1 MKVSNEQIAR
11 VIAEP
16 ALTPDASKVDEA
28 VIRLVDAELV
38 QSVTRDVLSMPDRDA
53 MVEEIKAKVEAGT
66 YQVSADEIVDTMVRR
81 AIADRIR

>member
-16 ALTPDASKVDEA
+16 VITPDANKVDDA

-38 QSVTRDVLSMPDRDA
+38 QSVTREVLNAPDREA
-53 MVEEIKAKVEAGT
+53 MVAELKAKIDAGT

>member
-11 VIAEP
+11 VIAQP
-16 ALTPDASKVDEA
+16 VLTPDANKVDDA

-38 QSVTRDVLSMPDRDA
+38 QSVTKDVLNAPDREA
-53 MVEEIKAKVEAGT
+53 MVAEIKAKVDAGT
-66 YQVSADEIVDTMVRR
+66 YKVSADDIVDTMVRR

>member
-1 MKVSNEQIAR
+1 VKVSNEQIAR

-16 ALTPDASKVDEA
+16 VITPDANKVDDA

-38 QSVTRDVLSMPDRDA
+38 QSVTREVLNAPDREA
-53 MVEEIKAKVEAGT
+53 MVAELKAKIDAGT

>member
-16 ALTPDASKVDEA
+16 VITPDANKVDDA

-38 QSVTRDVLSMPDRDA
+38 QSVTREVLNAPDREA
-53 MVEEIKAKVEAGT
+53 MVAELKAKIDAGS

>member
-16 ALTPDASKVDEA
+16 VITPDANKVDDA

-38 QSVTRDVLSMPDRDA
+38 QSVTKDVLNAPDREA
-53 MVEEIKAKVEAGT
+53 MVAELKAKIDAGT
-66 YQVSADEIVDTMVRR
+66 YHVSADDIVDTMVRR

>member
-16 ALTPDASKVDEA
+16 VLTPEASKVDEA
-28 VIRLVDAELV
+28 VIRLVDADLV
-38 QSVTRDVLSMPDRDA
+38 QSVTRDVLNAPDRDA
-53 MVEEIKAKVEAGT
+53 MVAEIKARVDAGT
-66 YQVSADEIVDTMVRR
+66 YNVSADDIVDTMVRR